1 MDRDGVLNKVNIIE
15 GKPFPPDS
23 LKSLEIYDDVFLS
36 LEKLRKYNYKLI
48 VVTNQPD
55 IARGKTDF
63 LTVSKINAHLY
74 HTLKLDGIYMCT
86 HDSIDLCSCRK
97 PRPGMILQAASD
109 FELSLTSSFLIGDR
123 WSDIEAAKNSGCEPI
138 FINRKYCEKS
148 PTGKFFTVNSFQEA
162 TELILQGTLNERNI

>member
-1 MDRDGVLNKVNIIE
+1 LDRDGVLNKVDIIN

-23 LKSLEIYDDVFLS
+23 LKNLEIYDDVYSS

-63 LTVSKINAHLY
+63 LTVSKINAYLY

-86 HDSIDLCSCRK
+86 HDSTDFCSCRK
-97 PRPGMILQAASD
+97 PRPGMIYQAAND
-109 FELSLTSSFLIGDR
+109 FGLSLTNSFLIGDR
-123 WSDIEAAKNSGCEPI
+123 WRDVEAAQNSGCEPI
-138 FINRKYCEKS
+138 FINRKYCEKL
-148 PTGKFFTVNSFQEA
+148 PTGKFLIANSLQEA
-162 TELILQGTLNERNI
+162 TNLILLGNLNERNI